1 MINLRCFE
9 EFPIIQT
16 PRLIL
21 RQLQAADANA
31 VFGMRSNG
39 RINEFIPRPNMQ
51 TLQQAEE
58 LIGKVNDNYNN
69 KQVIAWAGFNRENEL
84 IGTCGFNS
92 IEVQNRR
99 AEIGGE
105 MDIRFWG
112 KRYAVEAVAA
122 IVNYG
127 LNEMQLHTIEA
138 KVSPDNKSAI
148 YLLEHLGFVKE
159 AHYKDRGYFDNRFWD
174 LAVYTKFG
182 T

>member
-1 MINLRCFE
+1 
-9 EFPIIQT
+9 
-16 PRLIL
+16 
-21 RQLQAADANA
+21 
-31 VFGMRSNG
+31 MRNNG

-58 LIGKVNDNYNN
+58 LIDKVNDNNNN
-69 KQVIAWAGFNRENEL
+69 KQVIAWAVFNRENEL

-92 IEVQNRR
+92 IEVQNSR
-99 AEIGGE
+99 AEIGSE

-112 KRYAVEAVAA
+112 RRYAVEAVAA

-148 YLLEHLGFVKE
+148 YLLEHPGFVKE

-174 LAVYTKFG
+174 LAVYTNFG
-182 T
+182 A